1 MRDVLIHRQNRQSE
15 ADRVCVQHRRG
26 DDFVDELEQLDR
38 LLALDSLRET
48 NLGERAANE
57 RAQSEETAME
67 YVARAATDSHVPGS
81 ENLERQNRGVEQ
93 VSQLVCEEFQ
103 SVGAPRRCD
112 IHGGLIPL
120 TSIFGDRPGN
130 RIVEA
135 SVQHAEIRDC

>member
-1 MRDVLIHRQNRQSE
+1 MRAPLPRR
-15 ADRVCVQHRRG
+15 RLRRRG
-26 DDFVDELEQLDR
+26 RTTDPVQV
-38 LLALDSLRET
+38 LDSLRET

-67 YVARAATDSHVPGS
+67 HGARAAADSHVPGS

-130 RIVEA
+130 RFVEA
-135 SVQHAEIRDC
+135 SLRTQKSALLITALISVASSVTDWHTSP